1 VPKYRITAP
10 DGKTYNVT
18 VPEGQDVNPEAI
30 LGALKARTAPKPMS
44 QDEYGTAKA
53 ANMAGLGF
61 GVGDEILAGLGSVF
75 RQDLGNYDEQL
86 KYIRGSQDK
95 LNREDFGAS
104 ITSNLIGGIPAAI
117 ATGGPA
123 TQAVGRLFPVAGTVM
138 NAANTGRVA
147 GGVTNAAITGAGFG
161 AASGFGSGEG
171 GVQNRLVS
179 AALGAPIGAGFGA
192 TVEGVVSPAV
202 SRFITYLR
210 GKPQLIDPA
219 TKQLTQQGQQIAQ
232 RAGIDPNQLSVQMQR
247 EFADTAQ
254 RATSPQALN
263 QAGVIAEAGSLPVP
277 VKLTQGQVDL
287 LPEQQMLESQMAKD
301 AYGRLAGERMRSA
314 FSAQDEALQGNMEA
328 IRARITGGTQFAEP
342 GQRGLAIQQP
352 LAQMRDAAEENVR
365 SLYTASRQGQDAS
378 IEPGTYR
385 QAVQNIIGDVTDNF
399 APADIP
405 KVFSKLEG
413 MQKASMQAGSSETLV
428 SSVFRTRRQLVSLQA
443 EGGAEGAAAGAAK
456 RSLDNWLVNSLD
468 EAAIS
473 GDKEAISRARQAIS
487 AFRDYKTKFDGE
499 DLVSKLVER
508 DQFSSTL
515 KNDPETAISVI
526 FGRSDTGFFSKANV
540 ARDLVKMKGL
550 LGENSEGWKALKDEA
565 LTRILRSS
573 DGGVLPDSR
582 GFSGAKLVKTWQAA
596 TEKHPEVLRQLF
608 TEQERALISQFV
620 RVAQRITTTVPG
632 GSNTSNTSA
641 GLMQAVRRMF
651 SSAVFGPKLAALID
665 STPVLKGL
673 QDIAYEMKATR
684 SAIGQMQV
692 GAQPTLP
699 LGQVSPQTDAALR
712 AAVPLGAQMGGNRQ

>member
-1 VPKYRITAP
+1 MPTYRITAP

-18 VPEGQDVNPEAI
+18 PPAGQDVTPEAI
-30 LGALKARTAPKPMS
+30 MSLFKGAAKPKPMS

-61 GVGDEILAGLGSVF
+61 GVGDEVLAGLGSVF
-75 RQDLGNYDEQL
+75 RQDLGNYDQQL
-86 KYIRGSQDK
+86 KYIRGAQDK

-104 ITSNLIGGIPAAI
+104 ITSNLIGGIPAAL

-123 TQAVGRLFPVAGTVM
+123 SGLVSRALPSLSRVG
-138 NAANTGRVA
+138 NAAV
-147 GGVTNAAITGAGFG
+147 TGAGFG
-161 AASGFGSGEG
+161 AAAGFGSGEG
-171 GVQNRLVS
+171 GLENRAVS
-179 AALGAPIGAGFGA
+179 AGFGAGLGAGFGA

-210 GKPQLIDPA
+210 GKPQLIDQA
-219 TKQLTQQGQQIAQ
+219 TGQLTPQGAQIAQ
-232 RAGIDPNQLSVQMQR
+232 RAGIDPQQLSVQMQQ
-247 EFADTAQ
+247 EFAGMAQ
-254 RATSPQALN
+254 KATTPQTLN

-301 AYGRLAGERMRSA
+301 AYGRLAGEKMRSA
-314 FSAQDEALQGNMEA
+314 FDAQDEALRANAEV
-328 IRARITGGTQFAEP
+328 IRGRVAGGYPAPLAEP

-352 LAQMRDAAEENVR
+352 LAKMRDAAEQEVNA
-365 SLYTASRQGQDAS
+365 LYRASRQGQDAA

-385 QAVQNIIGDVTDNF
+385 QAVQNIIGDVTENYH
-399 APADIP
+399 PTDIP

-473 GDKEAISRARQAIS
+473 GDKEAINRARQAIS
-487 AFRDYKTKFDGE
+487 AFRDYKTKFDGD

-508 DQFSSTL
+508 DQFSGTL

-608 TEQERALISQFV
+608 TDEERALISQFV

-641 GLMQAVRRMF
+641 GMMQAVRRMF

-673 QDIAYEMKATR
+673 QDIAYEVRATR
-684 SAIGQMQV
+684 SAIGQIQT
-692 GAQPTLP
+692 GAQPTMP
-699 LGQVSPQTDAALR
+699 LGTVSPQADAALR
-712 AAVPLGAQMGGNRQ
+712 ASIPLSAQLGGNRQ